1 MSKYNQDYSLEI
13 IQCECGQNITRT
25 NMARHIKSETH
36 EKRMKKIE
44 DARIRADNN
53 IIKMVEEKVD
63 EKIKKTDEK
72 IRKADQKL
80 KDIDKRLRELEK

>member
-1 MSKYNQDYSLEI
+1 M
-13 IQCECGQNITRT
+13 
-25 NMARHIKSETH
+25 IKLKINRED